1 MLFPK
6 EAYPQARAA
15 TLKALEIDDKLA
27 EAYASLAGLRH
38 YYDWAWLDAERI
50 YKEAIRLNPNYATV
64 HQWYAELL
72 CCLGRHEEAI
82 REINH
87 ASVLDPLSPAI
98 NTVQAYVHFASGA
111 NAQAIEYFNNAIE
124 LHPNFY
130 LNYVQVACT
139 YSQVN
144 MHEEAIKEAQKA
156 ETLLQNPMGVAL
168 LGYVYAMAGKKDKS
182 LQILD
187 KLMRTPE
194 QKLLRIPVSL
204 AVLYISLRDYNQAFY
219 WFDIAF
225 EQRNHWLNYAKVD
238 PRFDPVR
245 SDLRFVEMLTKMGLN
260 Q

>member
-82 REINH
+82 REIK
-87 ASVLDPLSPAI
+87 
-98 NTVQAYVHFASGA
+98 
-111 NAQAIEYFNNAIE
+111 YFNNAIE